1 MSVAEQILRAKA
13 DYDEVYE
20 AGYKGFL
27 NDYQNN
33 GNRTYYE
40 YAFAGRGWNDT
51 RYNPKYPITAT
62 SYANYMFTDNYN
74 ITSTK
79 VPIIIGSSQS
89 IGVFYYCIKLKTI
102 PNIKVTDKV
111 VFTSW
116 FTSCSALEEIYFT
129 EDSVI
134 GNSINLSACT
144 KLILDCLKSII
155 KALKDFSG
163 TDKEFTC
170 KLTLS
175 AESKAILEAEGAAA
189 PNGDTWLNY
198 AQYAKCWNI

>member
-1 MSVAEQILRAKA
+1 MSIVNKLVTIAENEQK
-13 DYDEVYE
+13 VYE

-40 YAFAGRGWNDT
+40 YAFAGRGWGDA
-51 RYNPKYPITAT
+51 RYNPKHPITAT
-62 SYANYMFTDNYN
+62 SCANYMFTDNYN

-79 VPIIIGSSQS
+79 VPIIVDTSQS

-102 PNIKVTDKV
+102 PSIKVTDKV

-116 FTSCSALEEIYFT
+116 FTSCSNLEEIYFT

-134 GNSINLSACT
+134 GNSINLSPCT
-144 KLILDCLKSII
+144 KLTLNSLKNII
-155 KALKDFSG
+155 NVLKDFSG

-175 AESKAILEAEGAAA
+175 SESKAILEAEGATA
-189 PNGDTWLNY
+189 PNGSTWLEY
-198 AQYAKCWNI
+198 VESKCWNV